1 MPGPLILAID
11 CATVT
16 GLCSG
21 RPGET
26 PVLETVRFGDNG
38 ASHFEIGARA
48 LRWVAFRLR
57 DERPDQIWIEEP
69 ISFAGLAGKT
79 NKNSLVRLNGL
90 FLLIG
95 SAARLKGV
103 PVHLVKVNEA
113 RKNFIGKG
121 RLKGA
126 EAKRRCR
133 GMCKQL
139 GWAVRND
146 DESDAAAIWWVA
158 CAANAPELVPPI
170 SPMMHAQLAGAIG

>member
-1 MPGPLILAID
+1 MSVPLLLAADI
-11 CATVT
+11 ATI
-16 GLCSG
+16 SG
-21 RPGET
+21 FCCGYPGET
-26 PVLETVRFGDNG
+26 PVFETVNFGSVDSG
-38 ASHFEIGARA
+38 DTHFEIGARA
-48 LRWVAFRLR
+48 LRWIANRLR

-121 RLKGA
+121 RLKGV

-133 GMCKQL
+133 SMCKQL
-139 GWAVRND
+139 GWDVKNA
-146 DESDAAAIWWVA
+146 DEADAAAIWWVA

-170 SPMMHAQLAGAIG
+170 SPMMQAGAA